1 MAHRRAPS
9 PSPSQRCAPGPS
21 LAHGGEWGFDRAA
34 SFLLAAILLSIM
46 LAACARTLPPAP
58 VVAGGQSAASGTTS
72 APTRPTVAAARPA
85 VAHPDKVTVQSGET
99 LYAIS
104 RRYDV
109 PVRSLI
115 EANGLAP
122 PYSLGSGRTLSV
134 PQVRQHVVQTGD
146 TLYSI
151 SRLYGVDTSTL
162 AHANGIDAPY
172 VVRVGQALVLP
183 APVET
188 AGTRTAAPV
197 IQATA
202 PAPAYAAPA
211 APAIE
216 PPPLPA
222 ADIAAATP
230 PAAAAPPPPAPDEK
244 TAAVALPPLA
254 PPPRN
259 TGRTFLWPVH
269 GRVIGQYGGGASGTH
284 NDGINI
290 AAPEGTMVM
299 AADAGTVAY
308 AGNELRGYG
317 NLVLIKHADGWMTA
331 YAHNAALLVKRGDRV
346 RRGQAIARV
355 GATGAVGEPQLH
367 FEIRHG
373 ARALDPG
380 EYLPPEGATAAK
392 G

>member
-1 MAHRRAPS
+1 MRAP
-9 PSPSQRCAPGPS
+9 R
-21 LAHGGEWGFDRAA
+21 RR
-34 SFLLAAILLSIM
+34 LLAALLLSII
-46 LAACARTLPPAP
+46 LAACARTMPPAP
-58 VVAGGQSAASGTTS
+58 VVAGGSGTTS
-72 APTRPTVAAARPA
+72 APTRPTVAVPRPPLSR
-85 VAHPDKVTVQSGET
+85 PDNVTVQSGET

-115 EANGLAP
+115 EANGLSP
-122 PYSLGSGRTLSV
+122 PYRVGSGRMLTL

-146 TLYSI
+146 TLYSV

-162 AHANGIDAPY
+162 AQANGIDAPY
-172 VVRVGQALVLP
+172 VVRIGQALVLP

-202 PAPAYAAPA
+202 PTPAYAAPA
-211 APAIE
+211 AAAPK
-216 PPPLPA
+216 PPTATAELAPA
-222 ADIAAATP
+222 AP
-230 PAAAAPPPPAPDEK
+230 PAATAPPPPPPAADER
-244 TAAVALPPLA
+244 TAVALPPLA
-254 PPPRN
+254 PPPQN
-259 TGRTFLWPVH
+259 SGRTFLWPVH
-269 GRVIGQYGGGASGTH
+269 GRVLGQYGGGTGGTH

-290 AAPEGTMVM
+290 AAPEGTAVM

-346 RRGQAIARV
+346 RRGQPIARV

-380 EYLPPEGATAAK
+380 DYLPPPGATAAK

>member
-1 MAHRRAPS
+1 VTI
-9 PSPSQRCAPGPS
+9 
-21 LAHGGEWGFDRAA
+21 A
-34 SFLLAAILLSIM
+34 SRQPRLRLLAAMLMSII
-46 LAACARTLPPAP
+46 LAACARTMPPAP
-58 VVAGGQSAASGTTS
+58 VVAGGQSGTSGTTA
-72 APTRPTVAAARPA
+72 APTRPTVAAPRPA
-85 VAHPDKVTVQSGET
+85 TAHPDKVTVQSGET

-115 EANGLAP
+115 EANGLAA
-122 PYSLGSGRTLSV
+122 PYNLGSGRTLTV

-146 TLYSI
+146 TLYSV

-172 VVRVGQALVLP
+172 VVRIGQALVLP

-188 AGTRTAAPV
+188 ARMRAAAPV

-211 APAIE
+211 APAVE
-216 PPPLPA
+216 PLPA
-222 ADIAAATP
+222 PAET
-230 PAAAAPPPPAPDEK
+230 AAAAPPAAVAPPAPGER

-254 PPPRN
+254 PPPQ
-259 TGRTFLWPVH
+259 TSGRTFLWPVQ
-269 GRVIGQYGGGASGTH
+269 GRIIGQYGGGAGGTH

-346 RRGQAIARV
+346 RRGQAIARI

-380 EYLPPEGATAAK
+380 EYLAPAGATAAK